1 MPRRKYPKP
10 EECLSRLI
18 GVRLKETDYNKFKA
32 MIHNTNCQTVG
43 ELLRA
48 IVMKEKIFFYYIDGT
63 MKMRF
68 EELAGIHS
76 AINAIGRNINQ
87 ITRHFHEMDDAKKK
101 IYLSLNVAGEYKK
114 VGKKE
119 EELMT
124 LIEAIARKWL
134 DREPVSAGFKLD
146 ELQILRVP

>member
-1 MPRRKYPKP
+1 M
-10 EECLSRLI
+10 
-18 GVRLKETDYNKFKA
+18 
-32 MIHNTNCQTVG
+32 M
-43 ELLRA
+43 
-48 IVMKEKIFFYYIDGT
+48 EKIFFYYIDGT
-63 MKMRF
+63 IKIPF

-87 ITRHFHEMDDAKKK
+87 ITRHFHETDDAKKK
-101 IYLSLNVAGEYKK
+101 IYLSLNVAAEYRK

-134 DREPVSAGFKLD
+134 DREPIRAGFKL
-146 ELQILRVP
+146 EEFKILRVPADFKA